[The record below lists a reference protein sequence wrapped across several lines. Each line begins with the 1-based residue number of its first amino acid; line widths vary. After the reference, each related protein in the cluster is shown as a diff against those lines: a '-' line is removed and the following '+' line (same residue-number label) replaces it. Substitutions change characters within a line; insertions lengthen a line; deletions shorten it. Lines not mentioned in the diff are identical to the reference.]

1 MQAEPDVHWS
11 QTQLLL
17 PAATA
22 LPGAADAGAL
32 ALCQCQPRTPGQGGA
47 AALAQIVV
55 APAMGVPQGYYQAF
69 AQWLAEQGFG
79 VTTFDYRG
87 SGLSRQGPLRQ
98 ARADLLDW
106 AQDCQRVA
114 AHLQQ
119 QFPGQPLIWIG
130 HSVGAQLPGLSP
142 VPLPLNGLL
151 SVGSGSGY
159 WRDNAPPTR
168 RMVRL
173 FWWGVAP
180 LVTAACGGFPGRSLG
195 IIGDLPAGVLWQ
207 WRRWCLHPDYAMGVE
222 GAWAANAYAAARYPL
237 HALSFEDDEMMSLA
251 STQSLV
257 GWYRNAPS
265 LLERVSPALSPS
277 GRIGH
282 MGFFRAAMRETLWP
296 PLLPLL
302 AQWRQ
307 GLRSPG
313 KPLFG
318 PPESPA

>member
-1 MQAEPDVHWS
+1 MQAAKPDVHWT
-11 QTQLLL
+11 QTQLPL
-17 PAATA
+17 PAAA
-22 LPGAADAGAL
+22 RESGAGAL
-32 ALCQCQPRTPGQGGA
+32 ALCQCQPGA

-106 AQDCQRVA
+106 AQDCQRVVA
-114 AHLQQ
+114 YLEQ

-142 VPLPLNGLL
+142 TPLPINGLL

-168 RMVRL
+168 RVARL
-173 FWWGVAP
+173 FWWAVAP
-180 LVTAACGGFPGRSLG
+180 LVTAACGCFPGRNLG

-207 WRRWCLHPDYAMGVE
+207 WRRWCLHPGYAMGVE
-222 GAWAANAYAAARYPL
+222 GAWAASAYEAARYPL

-257 GWYRNAPS
+257 GWYGNAPS
-265 LLERVSPALSPS
+265 LLERVGPALSPS

-282 MGFFRAAMRETLWP
+282 MGFFRDAMREPLWQ

-302 AQWRQ
+302 EQWRQ
-307 GLRSPG
+307 GLSGPG